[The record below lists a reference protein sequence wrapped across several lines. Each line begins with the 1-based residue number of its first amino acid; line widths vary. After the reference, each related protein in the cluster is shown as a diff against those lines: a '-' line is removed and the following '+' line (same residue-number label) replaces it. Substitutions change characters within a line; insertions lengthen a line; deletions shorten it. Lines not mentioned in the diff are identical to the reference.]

1 MDCHLVD
8 LWDVLTVESMDTKM
22 DIVKVQQ
29 MVGVMV
35 ILMEFETVAKMVEM
49 MVLTLVDLLVD
60 HSGDK

>member
-35 ILMEFETVAKMVEM
+35 ILMEFETVAKMAEM
-49 MVLTLVDLLVD
+49 MVLTLVDWLVD
-60 HSGDK
+60 HSGD

>member
-22 DIVKVQQ
+22 DIVKVEQ

-35 ILMEFETVAKMVEM
+35 ILMEFETVAKMAEM
-49 MVLTLVDLLVD
+49 MVLTLVDWLVD
-60 HSGDK
+60 RSGD

>member
-22 DIVKVQQ
+22 DIVKVEQ

-35 ILMEFETVAKMVEM
+35 ILMEFETVAKMAEM
-49 MVLTLVDLLVD
+49 MVLTLVDWLVD
-60 HSGDK
+60 HSGD

>member
-8 LWDVLTVESMDTKM
+8 LWDVLTVEWMDTKM

-49 MVLTLVDLLVD
+49 MVLTLVDWLVD
-60 HSGDK
+60 HSGD